1 MHSSAGGAD
10 QGARIPRLAPGW
22 EERGKALSPAEGF
35 LLSRIDGHTSW
46 ALLRQI
52 GGLPPEEVDHTLEA
66 WVSAGLVVVD
76 AAELATDDQADPP
89 GGSSASAAAPEP
101 EEAAIDPSL
110 ELDPDLQ
117 RRILA
122 LELRLDD
129 AGYHELLG
137 VDRGADARAIKL
149 AYFRLSKEYHPDR
162 YFRRKIGDFDK
173 RLDRIFKRVVEA
185 YELLSDPTTRA
196 EIERTMPPPPPR
208 AAPEEGAYREA
219 GAGRS
224 DALEPPPQ
232 APGGYRKPSRMEN
245 LERLRRRFKI
255 PKKILAERQFK
266 ARQFFQAAQVA
277 AHQKSW
283 LEAAASARLA
293 IAFDPWNRSYKE
305 GFANIQSE
313 VHKVRADDLVERA
326 EQAPGRDALRL
337 LEEALHYRPSDGA
350 LNLRVAR
357 LALEAGEVERALEY
371 AADACDLAPDD
382 VASHVTLCRAL
393 RRSGRTAEAREAL
406 GRAAHLEPKNPDVL
420 AEDRFLKRGVTR

>member
-10 QGARIPRLAPGW
+10 KSARIPRLAPGW

-35 LLSRIDGHTSW
+35 LLSRIDGHTPWS
-46 ALLRQI
+46 LLRQM
-52 GGLPPEEVDHTLEA
+52 GGLSPEEVDRTLEA
-66 WVSAGLVVVD
+66 WQEAGLVVVQS
-76 AAELATDDQADPP
+76 AELAP
-89 GGSSASAAAPEP
+89 GDEEAPRGDGAGPAAAPEP
-101 EEAAIDPSL
+101 DDAAVDPSL

-122 LELRLDD
+122 YELRLDD

-173 RLDRIFKRVVEA
+173 RLDRIFKRIVEA

-196 EIERTMPPPPPR
+196 EIERSMPPPRPR
-208 AAPEEGAYREA
+208 AAPEEGAYRET
-219 GAGRS
+219 GGGRS
-224 DALEPPPQ
+224 DAIDAPSQPPR
-232 APGGYRKPSRMEN
+232 GYRTPSRMEN

-305 GFANIQSE
+305 GFAKIQSE
-313 VHKVRADDLVERA
+313 VHKVRAGDLVEQA
-326 EQAPGRDALRL
+326 EHAPRGEALRL
-337 LEEALHYRPSDGA
+337 LEEAVHYRPSDGA

-357 LALEAGEVERALEY
+357 LAIEAGEIERAVEY
-371 AADACDLAPDD
+371 ATDACDLAPED
-382 VASHVTLCRAL
+382 VATHVTLCRAL
-393 RRSGRTAEAREAL
+393 RRSGRAAEAREAL
-406 GRAAHLEPKNPDVL
+406 DRASHLEPKSPDVL